1 MQDVIFIAILAAF
14 FALTVVFVKACE
26 LIIGPD
32 LEAARSESATAASTN
47 DDEEVAA

>member
-1 MQDVIFIAILAAF
+1 MQDVIFILILTAF

-32 LEAARSESATAASTN
+32 IEAARAETDAPGTA
-47 DDEEVAA
+47 DEQVAA